1 MYRRNVL
8 VAGAT
13 VLVSLAGCTDPFGN
27 ENDGPEEHVVIQ
39 SSILVRSD
47 AGTEEESVAVVG
59 VAEKVS
65 DRELS
70 FVEIRARFFDEDEEL
85 LDSTVE
91 VIDDVTEGTRWE
103 FEIEFRHYGEQ
114 AAKVADYELDVVTSL

>member
-1 MYRRNVL
+1 MYRRSVL
-8 VAGAT
+8 VAGTAA
-13 VLVSLAGCTDPFGN
+13 LVSLAGCTGPVGN
-27 ENDGPEEHVVIQ
+27 DNDGPEEHVVIER
-39 SSILVRSD
+39 SVLVRSNV
-47 AGTEEESVAVVG
+47 GTDEERVAVVG

-114 AAKVADYELDVVTSL
+114 AAMVVDYELDVVTSL